1 MDIRGVIV
9 PPARSEGL
17 LIRSLRGEILVYDV
31 QTQATHCL
39 DPAAA
44 QVWHA
49 CDGQTTVADLVARLE
64 PSMPG
69 PIDDAWVWQTL
80 QELDSHRLFEAP
92 LPLPDDAAGLSR
104 RKFLQTLGKTAVAL
118 PIIITYIPPKPSPVP
133 VPGGRSAPFASCGAR
148 LAECGLPG
156 DPPCCPGLTCN
167 TSSHKCQ

>member
-1 MDIRGVIV
+1 MDIRGLIV

-44 QVWHA
+44 RVWHA
-49 CDGQTTVADLVARLE
+49 CDGRATVGDLVDRLE
-64 PSMPG
+64 PDLPS
-69 PIDDAWVWQTL
+69 PIDVAWIWQTL

-118 PIIITYIPPKPSPVP
+118 PVIITYIPPKPSPVP
-133 VPGGRSAPFASCGAR
+133 VPGGRSAPFASCVGNGGP
-148 LAECGLPG
+148 CTSQS
-156 DPPCCPGLTCN
+156 DCCPGLNCIGN
-167 TSSHKCQ
+167 PKHCG